1 MTLGEAGDAPAGA
14 GAIASVH
21 SATMGEQLRWMLA
34 HSDNTLA
41 DQYCRFAARA
51 AGAPSTYEGA
61 TETVRKTLTEAG
73 IPTEG
78 LTLEDCSGLSS
89 NDKISANT
97 LVGVLKA
104 SYEGTGTEANTM
116 RLLPWA
122 GLVGTLSKRMTEEPA
137 AGNVQAKTGALQE
150 VTSLSGSVMT
160 KSGRVLLVS
169 IGHDN
174 VTEGAYATRGH
185 LDAFEEGLAGLD

>member
-1 MTLGEAGDAPAGA
+1 
-14 GAIASVH
+14 
-21 SATMGEQLRWMLA
+21 MGEQLRWMLA

-61 TETVRKTLTEAG
+61 TETVRQALTEAG

-89 NDKISANT
+89 NDKISAHT

-104 SYEGTGTEANTM
+104 SYAGTGPQANTM

-122 GLVGTLSKRMTEEPA
+122 GLRGTLSQRMTEDPA
-137 AGNVQAKTGALQE
+137 GGNVQAKTGALQE
-150 VTSLSGSVMT
+150 VTSLSGSVKT
-160 KSGRVLLVS
+160 TSGRVLLVAV
-169 IGHDN
+169 GQDN
-174 VTEGAYATRGH
+174 VTEGAYATRGR
-185 LDAFEEGLAGLD
+185 LDAFEEGLAGLN

>member
-1 MTLGEAGDAPAGA
+1 M
-14 GAIASVH
+14 
-21 SATMGEQLRWMLA
+21 
-34 HSDNTLA
+34 
-41 DQYCRFAARA
+41 
-51 AGAPSTYEGA
+51 
-61 TETVRKTLTEAG
+61 
-73 IPTEG
+73 PTEG

-150 VTSLSGSVMT
+150 VTPCPGSVMRRA
-160 KSGRVLLVS
+160 GRVLLVVES
-169 IGHDN
+169 
-174 VTEGAYATRGH
+174 ATTTSPRAPTPRAATSTPSRRASPG
-185 LDAFEEGLAGLD
+185 